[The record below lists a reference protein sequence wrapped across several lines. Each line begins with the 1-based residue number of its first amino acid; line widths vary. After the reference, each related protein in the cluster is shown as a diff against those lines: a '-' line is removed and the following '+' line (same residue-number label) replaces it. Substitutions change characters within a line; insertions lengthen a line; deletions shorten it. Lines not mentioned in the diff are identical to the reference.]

1 MYSYYQISQLVA
13 ERRRELQ
20 AEQRQAQAVALAKS
34 SRRAQRASGR
44 RVRLAVRKALWLR
57 SEPQRITP
65 AGVPRA
71 ALGDTGRQ
79 PDLAGP

>member
-1 MYSYYQISQLVA
+1 MYSYQTSRLVD

-34 SRRAQRASGR
+34 ARRVQRAASR

-57 SEPQRITP
+57 SEPQR
-65 AGVPRA
+65 
-71 ALGDTGRQ
+71 
-79 PDLAGP
+79 